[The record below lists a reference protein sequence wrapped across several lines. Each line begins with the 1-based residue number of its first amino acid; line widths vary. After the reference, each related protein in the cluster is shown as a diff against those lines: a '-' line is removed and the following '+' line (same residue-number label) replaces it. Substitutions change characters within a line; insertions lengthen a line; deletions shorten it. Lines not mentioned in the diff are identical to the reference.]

1 MIASSRLRAV
11 APSRL
16 RVLAP
21 FHLLLFASLRL
32 CAFAPAL
39 AAQSRASWIEA
50 GAFYQHV
57 SGGFGDW
64 KGAYTRAVLAG
75 SRNVWYLDAK
85 AQEAFRDQG
94 VYGSIANVH
103 TFSSRVYTQLG
114 VGGGTGDFVLP
125 DLRFDASLNV
135 KLGSARSLI
144 LTGGGTVV
152 DAKAG
157 FKDRALF
164 GSLTWYASGS
174 VLIEG
179 GARVN
184 WSDPGSVRSARGTG
198 ALSLGRS
205 GRTLLTIRGSAGSEG
220 YQLTGV
226 SQTLREF
233 TSQEAGAVWRQWFSR
248 GTGFVLGADWYHNP
262 FYTRAGL
269 SLGLFHA
276 W

>member
-1 MIASSRLRAV
+1 MRISLRLC
-11 APSRL
+11 
-16 RVLAP
+16 VL
-21 FHLLLFASLRL
+21 ASLRL
-32 CAFAPAL
+32 CVLASPS
-39 AAQSRASWIEA
+39 AAQRPPTASWIEA

-64 KGAYTRAVLAG
+64 KGAYARAVLAG

-85 AQEAFRDQG
+85 AQEAFGDRG

-103 TFSSRVYTQLG
+103 TFSGRVYTQ
-114 VGGGTGDFVLP
+114 VGAGAGTGDFVLP
-125 DLRFDASLNV
+125 DLRLDASLSV
-135 KLGSARSLI
+135 KLGSARSFV
-144 LTGGGTVV
+144 LTSGGTLV

-157 FKDRALF
+157 FRDRALF
-164 GSLTWYASGS
+164 GTLTWYASGG
-174 VLIEG
+174 VLLEG

-198 ALSLGRS
+198 AVSLGRS
-205 GRTLLTIRGSAGSEG
+205 GRSLFTLRGSAGTEG

-233 TSQEAGAVWRQWFSR
+233 RSREAGAVWRQWLAG
-248 GTGFVLGADWYHNP
+248 GTGLVLGADWYHNP
-262 FYTRAGL
+262 FYTRAGI
-269 SLGLFHA
+269 SLGLFHG